1 MFISRKGRLLL
12 SLVLVLVVLS
22 LVLAGCGGSVADKN
36 GNGNGNGDGGD
47 NGGGDVDL
55 SWFQGAWKSPSR
67 VNPAIEFTIGDL
79 IESESGPQCITHY
92 YKGTV
97 KCLLLEGGSKTINE
111 KPNYTT
117 IPIKMDHISIE
128 QDSDGTVLLFIWAG
142 YDGGAV
148 KVTHAYQA
156 GDELYALVD
165 IEGEGGTSSYA
176 TPTGEVDIFTK
187 QK

>member
-1 MFISRKGRLLL
+1 MFTSRKGRLLL

-22 LVLAGCGGSVADKN
+22 LVLTGCGGSVADDN
-36 GNGNGNGDGGD
+36 GGGGGGNGNGD
-47 NGGGDVDL
+47 GGDVDL

-67 VNPAIEFTIGDL
+67 VDPAIEFTIGDL
-79 IESESGPQCITHY
+79 IESESGPLCITHY

-97 KCLLLEGGSKTINE
+97 KCQLLEGGSKTINE

-117 IPIKMDHISIE
+117 VPSKMDHISIE
-128 QDSDGTVLLFIWAG
+128 QYSDGTVLLFIWAG
-142 YDGGAV
+142 YDEGAV

-165 IEGEGGTSSYA
+165 IEGEGGSSTYI